1 MEKTRDILRK
11 VKESGK
17 KAIKS
22 EIIHCNSRKQGFI
35 FLFFYDIRQMHE
47 ELNHP

>member
-11 VKESGK
+11 VKEEGK

-22 EIIHCNSRKQGFI
+22 EIIHCDSRRQDFVL
-35 FLFFYDIRQMHE
+35 LFFYDIRKMHE